1 MIKTIL
7 FTFFSVLLIGDATAA
22 TPWWEQNE
30 ICHPSPSKCY
40 SSMGTGYS
48 YDYDDEDSWDTVSQ
62 CWGKKYIC
70 AAALKSPTDY
80 ERVALSRGQ
89 IADTTIVNSK
99 DFDLSALNGDCF
111 GVRKTTNGGT
121 MAYVNGNP
129 VRVWCRGILEDPDE
143 NAGLPNG
150 EIPSPNNSGE
160 RVEPTC
166 TQLSEMGFAAIQNGK
181 CYGKQYNISK
191 YRILCDANDKPS
203 LVILNGRPWD
213 GDDSEI
219 VDQAAANER
228 FEQMYNNSHPRYQA
242 NFKE

>member
-1 MIKTIL
+1 MIKTNL
-7 FTFFSVLLIGDATAA
+7 FTFLSILLISGATAA
-22 TPWWEQNE
+22 TPWWEQND
-30 ICHPSPSKCY
+30 ICHPNPSKCY
-40 SSMGTGYS
+40 TSMNIGYF
-48 YDYDDEDSWDTVSQ
+48 YDDNDVDSWDTVSQ

-70 AAALKSPTDY
+70 AVALKNPTDS
-80 ERVALSRGQ
+80 EPVALTRGQ

-99 DFDLSALNGDCF
+99 DFDLTELNGDCF

-121 MAYVNGNP
+121 MAYVNGNQ
-129 VRVWCRGILEDPDE
+129 VRVWCNGILENPDD
-143 NAGLPNG
+143 NAGLSNG
-150 EIPSPNNSGE
+150 DIPVDGI
-160 RVEPTC
+160 EPDC

-213 GDDSEI
+213 GDDGEI

-228 FEQMYNNSHPRYQA
+228 FEQMYNNSHPRYLE
-242 NFKE
+242 NFQE